1 VAFVGFSEETAFISL
16 SSIMKLVF
24 VMEINVL
31 CLAQTKFLII
41 WSKFMLEM
49 GSEDSEKSKWQI
61 NM

>member
-1 VAFVGFSEETAFISL
+1 
-16 SSIMKLVF
+16 MKLVF